1 MAFSPSAA
9 CLVAALAL
17 LPTVAGCDRLTDA
30 PAGPDAPALPDAT
43 PTIYVKGSAELP
55 PGAPLEYRAQLVPGA
70 TSYQWTVNGA
80 GVATVDMRGNS
91 RFVAVTGQMAG
102 PFVLR
107 VSAVNDRQ
115 AVIARGERALVVT
128 E

>member
-1 MAFSPSAA
+1 MAFSSSAA
-9 CLVAALAL
+9 TLAAVLAV
-17 LPTVAGCDRLTDA
+17 LPAVAGCDRLTDA
-30 PAGPDAPALPDAT
+30 PADPSIPTVPDAAA
-43 PTIYVKGSAELP
+43 TIYVKGSAELS

-91 RFVAVTGQMAG
+91 RFVAVTGQLAG

-107 VSAVNDRQ
+107 VTAFDDRQ
-115 AVIARGERALVVT
+115 TALARGERALVVT